1 MWYLLGLRQY
11 LRGGWDFA
19 KQLPTRWKELTLGA
33 LVGVLAVMLVRR
45 PVSQPPPLIEVR
57 EVVRTVD
64 RIVEVEKWRDREVV
78 KWRDRKV
85 VVTKPDGTR
94 VETTETSGSQSKDRQ
109 QEAARVVER
118 RVEKELT
125 VDVPLPP
132 PPPKPYRAGVA
143 VLTAGNGRPLTGDRL
158 MLTGSARLGASPV
171 TLDLHLGTSYKA
183 PTLGNSFAGLGLS
196 VEF

>member
-19 KQLPTRWKELTLGA
+19 KQLPMRWKELILGA
-33 LVGVLAVMLVRR
+33 LVGVLAVVLVRR
-45 PVSQPPPLIEVR
+45 PVSQPPPHIEVK

-78 KWRDRKV
+78 RWRDRKV

-132 PPPKPYRAGVA
+132 PPPTPYRAGVA
-143 VLTAGNGRPLTGDRL
+143 ALTGDRL
-158 MLTGSARLGASPV
+158 MLTGSARLGTSPV

-183 PTLGNSFAGLGLS
+183 PTLPNSFAGLGLS

>member
-11 LRGGWDFA
+11 LRDGWDFA

-33 LVGVLAVMLVRR
+33 LVGVLAVMLMRR
-45 PVSQPPPLIEVR
+45 PVPTPPPHVEVR

-143 VLTAGNGRPLTGDRL
+143 VTTGERL
-158 MLTGSARLGASPV
+158 MLTGSARLGTSPV

-183 PTLGNSFAGLGLS
+183 PTLSNSFAGLGLS